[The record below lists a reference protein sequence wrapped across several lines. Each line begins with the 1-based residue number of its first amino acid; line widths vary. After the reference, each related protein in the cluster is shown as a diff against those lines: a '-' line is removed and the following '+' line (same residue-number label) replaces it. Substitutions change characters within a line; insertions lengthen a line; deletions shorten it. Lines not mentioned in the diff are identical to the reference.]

1 MDPVKSMFIKL
12 QRNREKVGLKKVC
25 FYLNLRVIHLTL
37 TAMGGGHIED
47 FSYLQPKRFEII

>member
-12 QRNREKVGLKKVC
+12 QRNREKVGLKKVS

-37 TAMGGGHIED
+37 TAMGGGGTLKVFLIC
-47 FSYLQPKRFEII
+47 SLNGLR